1 MCKILYHFDTKFQ
14 WRRIVRL
21 HRTLNVCYVLI
32 DCSHHPLDASFY
44 HLYDHLL
51 PVSSNVIVLI
61 VLRASSLCYINFLM
75 RRDAQPVVL
84 IAMFRPDRETRKNS
98 RERRF
103 NERIFRLQCFGSS
116 SHWSYVANMQS
127 FSSVCW

>member
-1 MCKILYHFDTKFQ
+1 MQNFISFRHKIPMTS
-14 WRRIVRL
+14 
-21 HRTLNVCYVLI
+21 HRTFASNLKRVLRLNRLF
-32 DCSHHPLDASFY
+32 SPSTGRFFLSFAR
-44 HLYDHLL
+44 HLL

-61 VLRASSLCYINFLM
+61 VLRASSLYYIDFSI
-75 RRDAQPVVL
+75 RRDAQPAVL

-116 SHWSYVANMQS
+116 SD
-127 FSSVCW
+127 